1 VPTLQFSL
9 TVAAAAS
16 LPTPP
21 PPCHSPGRRCR
32 LLTWPPEPPPP
43 PRSAARCCLIAR
55 PPPRH
60 LAVGAALPGRRLLLG
75 QPFGTTSL
83 PGHRRPSI
91 YEPMCQIRVPAPR
104 PSIFVK
110 DRRSDQRGGEWEPIK
125 IPHQNLAYV
134 PKSTRNRSLLT
145 RSRASSYRQA
155 IGLHC
160 PATDAPVYM
169 SLCVKSVSRPRAPV
183 YSSSPTNVTSY
194 IYSLVPHQ

>member
-9 TVAAAAS
+9 TVAAAAAS

-75 QPFGTTSL
+75 QPFGTASL

-104 PSIFVK
+104 PSIFVVT
-110 DRRSDQRGGEWEPIK
+110 DEC
-125 IPHQNLAYV
+125 NLIYIF
-134 PKSTRNRSLLT
+134 
-145 RSRASSYRQA
+145 
-155 IGLHC
+155 IG
-160 PATDAPVYM
+160 ATSM
-169 SLCVKSVSRPRAPV
+169 TNIWI
-183 YSSSPTNVTSY
+183 YSSVPTNTL
-194 IYSLVPHQ
+194 I